1 MASVSPSPLIKQET
15 SPSAIM
21 HGREVSFPPA
31 VHHPPSSQPP
41 LLSPHT
47 QEDLWHLPGRLRIN
61 PSLWDKEDVAHW
73 LHWAQ
78 KEYSLRRPEKGH
90 FEMNGRALCL
100 LTKEDFRRR
109 CPSSGD
115 VLYEILQCV
124 KQQRRSVVCQSP
136 NVSAPAVGGHIQ
148 APVSSRIPSHSVQEP
163 QSAIVSGS
171 PATLEMS
178 FDSNSYISKTLFAF
192 WQAQTRKTKSKLQHK
207 LRRSSYATK
216 HLQKVVQPTFH
227 ISSYFTLTVFLAASA
242 AVVATASNQPE
253 PISPLRERPPVFYPY
268 SAPLTHNIIVGSAA
282 VPALPPNQIQS
293 LPLKESV
300 IQEPL
305 NLSSRERPR
314 SPLHKANG
322 RIPEC
327 RLLWDYVYQLLCDD
341 RYQDYIRWED
351 PDTHVF
357 RVVDP
362 NGLARLWGNHKNR
375 DNMTYEKMS
384 RALRHYYKLNIIQ
397 KERGQKLL
405 FRFLKLPQDIR
416 KHQIDTSGSPDHTPP
431 QDFDSF
437 SFENDPC

>member
-21 HGREVSFPPA
+21 HGREVNLPPT
-31 VHHPPSSQPP
+31 VHHPPSNQPP
-41 LLSPHT
+41 LVSPHT

-136 NVSAPAVGGHIQ
+136 NVSALAASGHIQ
-148 APVSSRIPSHSVQEP
+148 APVSSQIPPHSVQEP
-163 QSAIVSGS
+163 QSPIVS
-171 PATLEMS
+171 P
-178 FDSNSYISKTLFAF
+178 
-192 WQAQTRKTKSKLQHK
+192 
-207 LRRSSYATK
+207 
-216 HLQKVVQPTFH
+216 
-227 ISSYFTLTVFLAASA
+227 VFLAVTAAAPA
-242 AVVATASNQPE
+242 AVVATVSNQPE

-268 SAPLTHNIIVGSAA
+268 SAPLTHNIGSAA
-282 VPALPPNQIQS
+282 VSVLPPNQIQS

-305 NLSSRERPR
+305 NLSSREKPR

-405 FRFLKLPQDIR
+405 FRFLKLPLDIK
-416 KHQIDTSGSPDHTPP
+416 KHQIDTSGSPEHTPP
-431 QDFDSF
+431 QDADFADS
-437 SFENDPC
+437 SPLQDLSDDHFEVSPDRASPQPPPTGAPVG

>member
-1 MASVSPSPLIKQET
+1 MASVSSSPLIKQET

-136 NVSAPAVGGHIQ
+136 NVSAPAAGGHIQ

-171 PATLEMS
+171 P
-178 FDSNSYISKTLFAF
+178 
-192 WQAQTRKTKSKLQHK
+192 
-207 LRRSSYATK
+207 
-216 HLQKVVQPTFH
+216 
-227 ISSYFTLTVFLAASA
+227 VFLAAPA
-242 AVVATASNQPE
+242 AAVATASNQPE
-253 PISPLRERPPVFYPY
+253 PISPLRERPPLFYPY
-268 SAPLTHNIIVGSAA
+268 SAPLTHNIGSAA

-431 QDFDSF
+431 QDVDFADS
-437 SFENDPC
+437 SPLQDLSDDHFEVSPDRASPQPPPTGAPVG

>member
-21 HGREVSFPPA
+21 HGREVNLPPT
-31 VHHPPSSQPP
+31 VHHPPSNQPP
-41 LLSPHT
+41 LVSPNT

-136 NVSAPAVGGHIQ
+136 NVSALAANGHIQ
-148 APVSSRIPSHSVQEP
+148 VAVSSQIPSQSVQEP
-163 QSAIVSGS
+163 QSPIVSGS
-171 PATLEMS
+171 PVT
-178 FDSNSYISKTLFAF
+178 
-192 WQAQTRKTKSKLQHK
+192 
-207 LRRSSYATK
+207 
-216 HLQKVVQPTFH
+216 
-227 ISSYFTLTVFLAASA
+227 A
-242 AVVATASNQPE
+242 AVPAAVAATVTNQPE

-268 SAPLTHNIIVGSAA
+268 SAPLTHNIGSAA
-282 VPALPPNQIQS
+282 VSAVPPNQIQS

-416 KHQIDTSGSPDHTPP
+416 KHQIDTSGSPEHTPP
-431 QDFDSF
+431 QDADFADS
-437 SFENDPC
+437 SPLQDLSDDHFEVSPDRASPQPPPTGAPVG

>member
-1 MASVSPSPLIKQET
+1 MSCAAASSAEKTLTLPWRTLPRHRSRCIAVYLLSLSGVCVCVLQQENRASSPTPTMRGKQVNIPVS
-15 SPSAIM
+15 
-21 HGREVSFPPA
+21 
-31 VHHPPSSQPP
+31 VHHSTPAQLPLASPP
-41 LLSPHT
+41 T
-47 QEDLWHLPGRLRIN
+47 QGDLWHLPGRLRIN

-78 KEYSLRRPEKGH
+78 REYSLRKPEKGR

-124 KQQRRSVVCQSP
+124 KQQRRSVVSDPPNTSP
-136 NVSAPAVGGHIQ
+136 STATGHIQ
-148 APVSSRIPSHSVQEP
+148 SPASCQVPPQGVREP
-163 QSAIVSGS
+163 QPPKVNDTQVS
-171 PATLEMS
+171 L
-178 FDSNSYISKTLFAF
+178 AF
-192 WQAQTRKTKSKLQHK
+192 TTA
-207 LRRSSYATK
+207 
-216 HLQKVVQPTFH
+216 V
-227 ISSYFTLTVFLAASA
+227 SA
-242 AVVATASNQPE
+242 AVVTTSTSQPE
-253 PISPLRERPPVFYPY
+253 PMSPLRDRALIFYTYP
-268 SAPLTHNIIVGSAA
+268 APLTHNNGSAA
-282 VPALPPNQIQS
+282 AVSTLQVQCPT
-293 LPLKESV
+293 LKESV

-305 NLSSRERPR
+305 NLSSREKPR

-327 RLLWDYVYQLLCDD
+327 RLLWDYVYQLLCDE

-351 PDTHVF
+351 QDSLVF

-384 RALRHYYKLNIIQ
+384 RALRHYYKLNIIK

-405 FRFLKLPQDIR
+405 FRFLKLPQYGR
-416 KHQIDTSGSPDHTPP
+416 KLQADPVESPENTPPRDGDFPESNSPTHVFSEDHFEVSPDRASPQPP
-431 QDFDSF
+431 
-437 SFENDPC
+437 P

>member
-21 HGREVSFPPA
+21 HGREVNLPPT
-31 VHHPPSSQPP
+31 VHHPPSNQPP
-41 LLSPHT
+41 LVSPNT

-109 CPSSGD
+109 CPSS
-115 VLYEILQCV
+115 
-124 KQQRRSVVCQSP
+124 
-136 NVSAPAVGGHIQ
+136 
-148 APVSSRIPSHSVQEP
+148 
-163 QSAIVSGS
+163 
-171 PATLEMS
+171 
-178 FDSNSYISKTLFAF
+178 
-192 WQAQTRKTKSKLQHK
+192 
-207 LRRSSYATK
+207 
-216 HLQKVVQPTFH
+216 
-227 ISSYFTLTVFLAASA
+227 VFLAVTA
-242 AVVATASNQPE
+242 AVPAAVAATVTNQPE

-268 SAPLTHNIIVGSAA
+268 SAPLTHNIGSAA
-282 VPALPPNQIQS
+282 VSAVPPNQIQS

-416 KHQIDTSGSPDHTPP
+416 KHQIDTSGSPEHTPP
-431 QDFDSF
+431 QDADFADS
-437 SFENDPC
+437 SPLQDLSDDHFEVSPDRASPQPPPTGAPVG

>member
-1 MASVSPSPLIKQET
+1 MESVSRSPLVKQETRANSSPSSMHGSQIKVPPSMPLSPPNQAPVVSPS
-15 SPSAIM
+15 
-21 HGREVSFPPA
+21 
-31 VHHPPSSQPP
+31 
-41 LLSPHT
+41 T
-47 QEDLWHLPGRLRIN
+47 QEELWHLPGRLRIN

-78 KEYSLRRPEKGH
+78 KEYSLRRPEKGR

-124 KQQRRSVVCQSP
+124 KQQRRSVVSDPQ
-136 NVSAPAVGGHIQ
+136 AAHIQ
-148 APVSSRIPSHSVQEP
+148 GPVSSQMPTHAVQEP
-163 QSAIVSGS
+163 HAPTAKDTADGSVSTVPHSRVQS
-171 PATLEMS
+171 PP
-178 FDSNSYISKTLFAF
+178 
-192 WQAQTRKTKSKLQHK
+192 QT
-207 LRRSSYATK
+207 
-216 HLQKVVQPTFH
+216 
-227 ISSYFTLTVFLAASA
+227 
-242 AVVATASNQPE
+242 
-253 PISPLRERPPVFYPY
+253 
-268 SAPLTHNIIVGSAA
+268 
-282 VPALPPNQIQS
+282 
-293 LPLKESV
+293 ESV

-305 NLSSRERPR
+305 NLSNREKPR

-341 RYQDYIRWED
+341 RYQEYIRWED
-351 PDTHVF
+351 PESLVF

-384 RALRHYYKLNIIQ
+384 RALRHYYKLNIIK

-405 FRFLKLPQDIR
+405 FRFLKLPQDI
-416 KHQIDTSGSPDHTPP
+416 KKQQVDTALSPEHTPP
-431 QDFDSF
+431 QDGDFPDSSPGHEF
-437 SFENDPC
+437 SEDHFEVSPDRTSPQTPLTGDPVR

>member
-1 MASVSPSPLIKQET
+1 
-15 SPSAIM
+15 M
-21 HGREVSFPPA
+21 HGREVNPPPA
-31 VHHPPSSQPP
+31 AHHPPSNQPP
-41 LLSPHT
+41 VVSPHT

-136 NVSAPAVGGHIQ
+136 NVSAPAASGHIQ
-148 APVSSRIPSHSVQEP
+148 APVSSQIPTHSVQEP
-163 QSAIVSGS
+163 QSPIASGS
-171 PATLEMS
+171 P
-178 FDSNSYISKTLFAF
+178 
-192 WQAQTRKTKSKLQHK
+192 
-207 LRRSSYATK
+207 
-216 HLQKVVQPTFH
+216 
-227 ISSYFTLTVFLAASA
+227 VFLAITA
-242 AVVATASNQPE
+242 AAPAAAIATASNQPE
-253 PISPLRERPPVFYPY
+253 PISPLRERPPVFYAY
-268 SAPLTHNIIVGSAA
+268 SAPLTHNIGSAA
-282 VPALPPNQIQS
+282 VSALAPNQIQS

-416 KHQIDTSGSPDHTPP
+416 KHHMDTSESPEHTPP
-431 QDFDSF
+431 QDVDFADS
-437 SFENDPC
+437 SSLQDLSDDHFEVSPDRASPQPPPTGAPVG

>member
-1 MASVSPSPLIKQET
+1 MASISPSPLIKHET
-15 SPSAIM
+15 RADS
-21 HGREVSFPPA
+21 
-31 VHHPPSSQPP
+31 PP
-41 LLSPHT
+41 LLTQGRQVTLPASEHHSPPPQAPT

-124 KQQRRSVVCQSP
+124 KQQRRSVVCEPLSASP
-136 NVSAPAVGGHIQ
+136 SARARHIQ
-148 APVSSRIPSHSVQEP
+148 DPVSCQKSSHTVKEP
-163 QSAIVSGS
+163 QPVMVSDTTV
-171 PATLEMS
+171 PAAANM
-178 FDSNSYISKTLFAF
+178 
-192 WQAQTRKTKSKLQHK
+192 
-207 LRRSSYATK
+207 
-216 HLQKVVQPTFH
+216 
-227 ISSYFTLTVFLAASA
+227 TVP
-242 AVVATASNQPE
+242 AVVAAAVGSQPE
-253 PISPLRERPPVFYPY
+253 LMSPLRNRPVFYY
-268 SAPLTHNIIVGSAA
+268 SAPLAHKNGSAS
-282 VPALPPNQIQS
+282 VSTLPHKPVQC
-293 LPLKESV
+293 PPPKESV

-305 NLSSRERPR
+305 NLSSREKPR
-314 SPLHKANG
+314 SPLHKASG

-327 RLLWDYVYQLLCDD
+327 RLLWDYVYQLLCDE

-351 PDTHVF
+351 PDSHVF

-375 DNMTYEKMS
+375 ENMTYEKMS
-384 RALRHYYKLNIIQ
+384 RALRHYYKLNIIK

-405 FRFLKLPQDIR
+405 FRFLKLPLDIK
-416 KHQIDTSGSPDHTPP
+416 KHQIDTESPEHTSPQGEDFPDSSPTHDFSEDHFEVSPDRASPQPP
-431 QDFDSF
+431 
-437 SFENDPC
+437 PTGAAVG